1 MTQPGC
7 LLSDSPFAGPVTKFA
22 AYKCAL
28 GYTFG
33 ETSCY
38 RLRDMDRLFGKIG
51 SDGSSIFSTVKDA
64 TCATPSHCRALAWGT
79 RAWWRQSITCA
90 FPTDVR

>member
-22 AYKCAL
+22 AYKCAP

-38 RLRDMDRLFGKIG
+38 RLRDMDRLFGEIG
-51 SDGSSIFSTVKDA
+51 SDGTSIFSTVKDA
-64 TCATPSHCRALAWGT
+64 TCATPSHC
-79 RAWWRQSITCA
+79 
-90 FPTDVR
+90 

>member
-7 LLSDSPFAGPVTKFA
+7 LLSDSPFAGAVAKFA

-38 RLRDMDRLFGKIG
+38 RLRDMDRLSGEIG

-64 TCATPSHCRALAWGT
+64 TCAPPSHC
-79 RAWWRQSITCA
+79 
-90 FPTDVR
+90 